1 MSEPITAVVAR
12 RSRMQM
18 TAETRSTLLRL
29 ARQMFGKTGY
39 ADASMDELTAAAG
52 MTRGALYHH
61 FGSKQGLFEAVVEQ
75 IDEEMDDQ
83 LKALATK
90 EKDEWKALCVS
101 ARAYLEMVLE
111 PTVQRRS
118 EEHTSELQSLMR
130 ISYAVFCLKK

>member
-75 IDEEMDDQ
+75 IDEEMDEQ

-90 EKDEWKALCVS
+90 EKEERKDLCVS
-101 ARAYLEMVLE
+101 ARAYWEMVLE
-111 PTVQRRS
+111 PPAQPSILRDPQQG
-118 EEHTSELQSLMR
+118 EAL
-130 ISYAVFCLKK
+130 CG

>member
-1 MSEPITAVVAR
+1 MSKPITAVVAR

-18 TAETRSTLLRL
+18 TAETRSTLLKL

-83 LKALATK
+83 LKTLATK
-90 EKDEWKALCVS
+90 EKDEDRKR
-101 ARAYLEMVLE
+101 ARLN
-111 PTVQRRS
+111 S
-118 EEHTSELQSLMR
+118 SH
-130 ISYAVFCLKK
+130 

>member
-1 MSEPITAVVAR
+1 MSKPITAVVAR

-18 TAETRSTLLRL
+18 TAETRSTLLKL

-83 LKALATK
+83 LKAVTPNEK
-90 EKDEWKALCVS
+90 EEWKASGV
-101 ARAYLEMVLE
+101 
-111 PTVQRRS
+111 RS
-118 EEHTSELQSLMR
+118 EDGRVGTKVVKTVEPWWE
-130 ISYAVFCLKK
+130 ADA